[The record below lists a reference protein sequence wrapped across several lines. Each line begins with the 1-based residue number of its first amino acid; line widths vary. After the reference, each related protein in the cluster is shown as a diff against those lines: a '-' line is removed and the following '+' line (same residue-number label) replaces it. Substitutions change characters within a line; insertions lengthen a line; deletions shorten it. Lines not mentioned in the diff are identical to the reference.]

1 MCRDKCLVV
10 RVTLSQSV
18 NGILLVCGFSR
29 QLGTCTVTV
38 TDWTAPPLPLLIACR
53 LSALPDMGMAAA
65 ALALLV
71 LLVAPTVHGA
81 EMVIDFNCPTKN
93 TVTLKPTKDL
103 ADYQDADT
111 TYILEEGDYTVSY
124 VSNTA
129 PLCYIGTGNVV
140 LTSTGPI
147 AFQPQAPLG
156 LKGLTLDGQLTGE
169 RGAEVL
175 RSSTDLYAEDVVIK
189 RFKKG
194 ALYVSNS
201 FRNAFLK
208 NVQFM
213 YNKGG
218 GNGGGAAIS
227 GAAIANIVMDQVRV
241 GDAWQSA
248 SCV

>member
-1 MCRDKCLVV
+1 
-10 RVTLSQSV
+10 
-18 NGILLVCGFSR
+18 
-29 QLGTCTVTV
+29 
-38 TDWTAPPLPLLIACR
+38 
-53 LSALPDMGMAAA
+53 MGMAAA

-71 LLVAPTVHGA
+71 LLVASTVHGA

-103 ADYQDADT
+103 AHYQDADT

-147 AFQPQAPLG
+147 VFEPRAPLG

-169 RGAEVL
+169 RVAEVA
-175 RSSTDLYAEDVVIK
+175 STDLYAEDVVIK
-189 RFKKG
+189 RFEKN

-201 FRNAFLK
+201 STNAFLK
-208 NVQFM
+208 NVQLL

-218 GNGGGAAIS
+218 LDFGGAAIT
-227 GAAIANIVMDQVRV
+227 GGTTANIGMDTVRV
-241 GDAWQSA
+241 GNAWQSA
-248 SCV
+248 SYVSDTHLGISCMMFHTCSSQCT